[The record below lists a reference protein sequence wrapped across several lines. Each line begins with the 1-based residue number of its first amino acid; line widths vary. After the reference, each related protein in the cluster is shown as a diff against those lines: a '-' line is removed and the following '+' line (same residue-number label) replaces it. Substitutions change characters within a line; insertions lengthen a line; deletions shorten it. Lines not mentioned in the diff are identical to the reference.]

1 MTGTL
6 KGKAALVGVGWTPA
20 RRKWPDKSQ
29 KGMQAD
35 VAAMA
40 IKDAGL
46 RPDDIDGLVT
56 EAPGGE
62 DANNWPAIMSDY
74 LGIKPNMA
82 SGVNNMGATGTTG
95 IVLASTWVS
104 SGLAETVLLVFG
116 GNQGTQPRVAPR
128 PNPFVDAY
136 GPVVAANGWYA
147 QVARRHAFEY
157 GTTDEMR
164 FKVAADQRFNS
175 QVTPGSAFLEQ
186 PITVQDVAD
195 SRYVADPLRLL
206 ECVMPCAGGGAMIV
220 TTPEK
225 ARAMKNKPV
234 YMLGAGHH
242 TDHNDLSWADRI
254 TRTPA
259 VVSAPRAFN
268 MAGLSPKDMDFAQ
281 IYDCYTITVMV
292 TLEDAGFMPKGESGP
307 WYQETDTTYKGDFPV
322 NTHGGQLSYG
332 QQAGNTGG
340 FSQPMEATLQLM
352 GRGGERQVKD
362 ATTGFVNG

>member
-128 PNPFVDAY
+128 PNPFVDA
-136 GPVVAANGWYA
+136 
-147 QVARRHAFEY
+147 
-157 GTTDEMR
+157 
-164 FKVAADQRFNS
+164 
-175 QVTPGSAFLEQ
+175 
-186 PITVQDVAD
+186 
-195 SRYVADPLRLL
+195 
-206 ECVMPCAGGGAMIV
+206 
-220 TTPEK
+220 
-225 ARAMKNKPV
+225 
-234 YMLGAGHH
+234 
-242 TDHNDLSWADRI
+242 
-254 TRTPA
+254 
-259 VVSAPRAFN
+259 
-268 MAGLSPKDMDFAQ
+268 
-281 IYDCYTITVMV
+281 
-292 TLEDAGFMPKGESGP
+292 
-307 WYQETDTTYKGDFPV
+307 
-322 NTHGGQLSYG
+322 
-332 QQAGNTGG
+332 
-340 FSQPMEATLQLM
+340 
-352 GRGGERQVKD
+352 
-362 ATTGFVNG
+362 